1 LFVVFYAS
9 TILSNAQL
17 ADLFKLI
24 STTKKTPTTTKITTT
39 TEAPFIAFPS
49 DQCPDPNNFF
59 NKGTIA
65 SPGYPTDD
73 YGNDLHCV
81 YNLSVPVGNKI
92 TLQFTHFDTE
102 ACCDHLVVYDGPQMT
117 SPTLQK

>member
-1 LFVVFYAS
+1 LP
-9 TILSNAQL
+9 N
-17 ADLFKLI
+17 LFKLI
-24 STTKKTPTTTKITTT
+24 STTTRKPTTTTAATTTTT
-39 TEAPFIAFPS
+39 TEAPFVEFPA
-49 DQCPDPNNFF
+49 DQCPDPNDFT

-65 SPGYPTDD
+65 SSGYPSEN
-73 YGNDLHCV
+73 YGNDLHCL

-102 ACCDHLVVYDGPQMT
+102 ACCDHLVVYDGPLAT